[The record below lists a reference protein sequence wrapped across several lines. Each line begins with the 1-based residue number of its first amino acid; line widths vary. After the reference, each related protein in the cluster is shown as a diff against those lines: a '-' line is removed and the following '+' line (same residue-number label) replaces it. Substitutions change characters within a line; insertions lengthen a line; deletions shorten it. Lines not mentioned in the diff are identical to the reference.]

1 MVRTGKRRYICSF
14 VLKNEEDRLVPNV
27 VVIIATNEVIARAQ
41 LCLKYNVPNVAIE
54 NNFDREGIK
63 KIRLS
68 DTNRYE
74 GEPEGDDF
82 SNDYEIRT

>member
-1 MVRTGKRRYICSF
+1 MVRTGKLRYICSF
-14 VLKNEEDRLVPNV
+14 VLKNKTGRLVPNV
-27 VVIIATNEVIARAQ
+27 VVITATNEVMARAQ
-41 LCLKYNVPNVAIE
+41 LCSQYSVPNVAIKD
-54 NNFDREGIK
+54 NFDKEGIK

-82 SNDYEIRT
+82 SQDFEIRT

>member
-1 MVRTGKRRYICSF
+1 MVRTGRLRYICSF
-14 VLKNEEDRLVPNV
+14 VLKNKAGRLVPNV
-27 VVIIATNEVIARAQ
+27 VVITATNDLMARAQ
-41 LCLKYNVPNVAIE
+41 LCSQYGVPNVAIKD
-54 NNFDREGIK
+54 NFDKEGIK

-82 SNDYEIRT
+82 SQDFEIRT